1 MLSNKDNNNA
11 KKIIDLYE
19 KEQKKEYVIVFYGHY
34 TAGKTS
40 MINALLGKE
49 ILPKSP
55 IPTSANIVKITS
67 GEGVARIYFHH
78 EEPIEYDEPYDLDT
92 IKEYCKNKDTISKV
106 ELSTAEKILPERCA
120 IFDTPGIDA
129 ADETDRLITESSLH
143 LIDIMFYVV
152 DY

>member
-19 KEQKKEYVIVFYGHY
+19 KEQKKEFVIGFSGHFS
-34 TAGKTS
+34 AGKSS

-55 IPTSANIVKITS
+55 IPTSANIVTITS

-78 EEPIEYDEPYDLDT
+78 DEPVEYVEPYDLAPLY
-92 IKEYCKNKDTISKV
+92 EYCKNPDPLCND
-106 ELSTAEKILPERCA
+106 ELSTTER
-120 IFDTPGIDA
+120 D
-129 ADETDRLITESSLH
+129 SS
-143 LIDIMFYVV
+143 
-152 DY
+152 